1 MSIRWMQSM
10 QPEARVAIEIW
21 PVTRDGLTVVQHR
34 SETVR
39 SARNIW
45 SFPTGLLEIGE
56 TFTERATKE
65 LMEEH
70 SVVAIGEGIV
80 LGAYANIAPELV
92 RNPTA
97 EQFHWIIVQV
107 GIIVSSLDEE
117 TIKNNEPTK
126 HDQVEVHSL
135 GKLLQKSWWEAHNF
149 SPAFQTYV
157 GPPGIRSGKLEQNLQ
172 KLSRLRGLR

>member
-1 MSIRWMQSM
+1 MSIRWAQSM
-10 QPEARVAIEIW
+10 QPEARVVVEVW
-21 PVTRDGLTVVQHR
+21 PVTRDGWTVVHHR

-80 LGAYANIAPELV
+80 LGAYANIAPDLASNS
-92 RNPTA
+92 RN
-97 EQFHWIIVQV
+97 EQFHWIVIQV

-135 GKLLQKSWWEAHNF
+135 GKLLQKSWWSDHTF
-149 SPAFQTYV
+149 SSAFQTYV
-157 GPPGIRSGKLEQNLQ
+157 GPPGIRAGKLEQNLQ